1 MTLRDLYNLCSV
13 FLHGPKNSGS
23 LSSKENPMTPSS
35 SSFCQTEFQRALKE
49 QAFGIKSFA
58 MVSSSPHQATASIV
72 ILEGS
77 KLLVQLTTQGYSVGV
92 FPYPRFFA
100 ASDPSYRFRC
110 PTLPRTK
117 CTKRSKI
124 CYKQPVHCTSKSD
137 KKFFLLSYQN
147 SHEVFVSI
155 TSVSK
160 CLIKNHVITELF
172 ASWQT
177 GGFQWKFSFAFC
189 P

>member
-1 MTLRDLYNLCSV
+1 MTLRDLYNLCCV
-13 FLHGPKNSGS
+13 FPHGPKNSGS
-23 LSSKENPMTPSS
+23 LSSKENPMAPS
-35 SSFCQTEFQRALKE
+35 FYQTEFQRALKE

-58 MVSSSPHQATASIV
+58 MVSSSLYQATASIV
-72 ILEGS
+72 TLEGS

-92 FPYPRFFA
+92 FPFPIFFA

-110 PTLPRTK
+110 LTLTRTK
-117 CTKRSKI
+117 CTKPSKI
-124 CYKQPVHCTSKSD
+124 CYKRPVHCTSKSD
-137 KKFFLLSYQN
+137 KKFFSLSYQN

-160 CLIKNHVITELF
+160 CLIKNYVITELF